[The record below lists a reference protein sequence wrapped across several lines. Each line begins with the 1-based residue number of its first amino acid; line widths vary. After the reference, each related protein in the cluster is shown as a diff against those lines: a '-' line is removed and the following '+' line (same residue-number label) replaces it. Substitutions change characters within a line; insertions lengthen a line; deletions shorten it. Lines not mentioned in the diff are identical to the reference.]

1 MLRGLVTGR
10 QRTKTMLKSTFFK
23 ELSTFQENVLDR
35 GAFFGVLFF
44 FFFYFKHPDSLE
56 MDVFFLKILFQAFY
70 QK

>member
-44 FFFYFKHPDSLE
+44 FL
-56 MDVFFLKILFQAFY
+56 FLF
-70 QK
+70 